1 MRESQ
6 LVASIHSGSTDN
18 IHPNR
23 IGNIAK
29 RFPDVPI
36 IMDHL
41 GYPDA
46 TADAIRVA
54 EECPNVYLGTTILR
68 FFKPPEEANLT
79 AVAEAV
85 RRSSRAHRLGLEPAG
100 VPAQRPLV
108 PPGAIEPARRRAE
121 ALIFGENLTRLY
133 KTAG

>member
-1 MRESQ
+1 MAVLHRYIIDDEAVDPVMMALRESQ

-68 FFKPPEEANLT
+68 FFN
-79 AVAEAV
+79 
-85 RRSSRAHRLGLEPAG
+85 
-100 VPAQRPLV
+100 
-108 PPGAIEPARRRAE
+108 RRRP
-121 ALIFGENLTRLY
+121 T
-133 KTAG
+133 